1 MPGVEGTV
9 PISSPFKL
17 CSREFRS
24 EDTIVNVN
32 GVRIGEGTVT
42 VMAGPCAVES
52 EEQLMATAKAMKER
66 GASVLRGGAFK
77 PRTSPYSFR
86 GLEEDGLKLLA
97 QARQE
102 TGLPVVTEVMSEAT
116 VQLIAK
122 YADILQIGTR
132 NAQNFF
138 LLEEVAKA
146 HKPVLLKRGM
156 SSSIQEW
163 LLAAEYILAKGN
175 RDVILC
181 ERGIRTFETAA
192 RNTMDINAIPLVKE
206 MSHLPIVADPSHGTG
221 KRKLVEPVALG
232 MVAAGADGLIL
243 EVHPSPEHALSD
255 GAQSLTFELILE
267 LDGERHEGRDRRRQA
282 HGAHRRS
289 RLGPSSSSRSSRRT
303 VTDRPPFAFWRR
315 NWSCRLSADWPS
327 STNLG
332 VRYTERVPLTQRRIE
347 PWLRQMNVPQRAR
360 TRTGPERPQPG
371 PGPSRRDSRRC

>member
-1 MPGVEGTV
+1 MMVIMKPGHTREDFDAVMNRIKAVGLDVHPIIGVERTVIGVVGLDREHPELADDIEVMPGVESTV

-17 CSREFRS
+17 CSREFRKD
-24 EDTIVNVN
+24 DTIVNVN

-52 EEQLMATAKAMKER
+52 EAQLMATAKAMKAR

-102 TGLPVVTEVMSEAT
+102 TGLPIVTEAMSEST
-116 VQLIAK
+116 VQLVAK

-138 LLEEVAKA
+138 LIEEVARA
-146 HKPVLLKRGM
+146 GKPVLLKRGM

-175 RDVILC
+175 NDVILC

-206 MSHLPIVADPSHGTG
+206 MSHLPVIADPSHATG
-221 KRKLVEPVALG
+221 KRRLVEPVALG

-243 EVHPSPEHALSD
+243 EVHPNPEQALSD
-255 GAQSLTFELILE
+255 GAQSLTFDLFSSLMHN
-267 LDGERHEGRDRRRQA
+267 LSRVAAAVDKRMEREA
-282 HGAHRRS
+282 VA
-289 RLGPSSSSRSSRRT
+289 
-303 VTDRPPFAFWRR
+303 V
-315 NWSCRLSADWPS
+315 
-327 STNLG
+327 
-332 VRYTERVPLTQRRIE
+332 
-347 PWLRQMNVPQRAR
+347 
-360 TRTGPERPQPG
+360 
-371 PGPSRRDSRRC
+371 